1 MTTTKVKQT
10 PGMNGEKIKSTD
22 FKRIKF
28 PSDDNLEKS
37 SGKPDGD
44 HLTEPVL
51 LSSGKPLKGI
61 LKHRCHTD
69 AKTQAHNERTVG
81 VLEGG
86 AEISISNEVKS
97 PEKSTMN
104 DSIVDNNSEPV
115 TPPHSGKY

>member
-10 PGMNGEKIKSTD
+10 SGMNDEEIKSTN
-22 FKRIKF
+22 FKKIKF
-28 PSDDNLEKS
+28 PSDDNVEKS
-37 SGKPDGD
+37 GGKPDGD

-61 LKHRCHTD
+61 LKHRHHTG
-69 AKTQAHNERTVG
+69 AKTHVHNERTVG

-115 TPPHSGKY
+115 TPPYSGKY